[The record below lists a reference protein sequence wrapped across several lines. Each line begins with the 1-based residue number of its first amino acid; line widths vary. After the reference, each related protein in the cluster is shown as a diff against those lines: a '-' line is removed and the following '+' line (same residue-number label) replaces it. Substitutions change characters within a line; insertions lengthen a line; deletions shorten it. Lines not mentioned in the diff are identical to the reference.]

1 MARIDLGNDGGDEL
15 VALWSMNPRLSAA
28 AAGLSAA
35 VYDSDVVD
43 VRTRELMRM
52 RLAQINGCEVCLE
65 TRVADPGAI
74 VPTDDDYANVANWR
88 TWPHFSETDRTA
100 IGFAE
105 LFATDHLALDDAW
118 FDGARRHFTDE
129 QLHAMAIMVGS
140 WLALGRVQAVFDV
153 HTTCPLRI

>member
-1 MARIDLGNDGGDEL
+1 M
-15 VALWSMNPRLSAA
+15 
-28 AAGLSAA
+28 
-35 VYDSDVVD
+35 YDSDGVD

-65 TRVADPGAI
+65 TRVADPGAV
-74 VPTDDDYANVANWR
+74 VPTEDDYANVANWR
-88 TWPHFSETDRTA
+88 RWPKFSDAGRMA

-105 LFATDHLALDDAW
+105 LFATNHGALDDAW
-118 FDGARRHFTDE
+118 FNAARHHFTDE

-153 HTTCPLRI
+153 HTVCPLRI